1 MNDSVNNLNNDL
13 DNGLDKDLAEI
24 EQNVVV
30 IQKRGVKKGKIKIT
44 EGGQNEPLVQ
54 IPDDKPKKEIKKTST
69 NIKANKQKLGQFFT
83 TNYKY
88 ILSNFSV
95 PQNIKKIIEPF
106 CGNGD
111 LLNFI
116 DKDKYVLECYDIEP
130 KHKFIIKQDT
140 IKQPPN
146 YKNSF
151 IITNPPYLSRNKSD
165 NKEMFDANDVNDLYK
180 CHIKDLLTN
189 NPVGGIIIIPLN
201 FFCSIRNMDI
211 ELRKKFLNTYVIKQ
225 LNIFEENVF
234 DDTTYT
240 VCSFQYEYK
249 PKSNQ
254 EIPITIYPSKKNLN
268 FLLNED
274 NNYTIG
280 GEIYNIDDSDNY
292 KITRLIEGETA
303 NTNLLLKA
311 IDDND
316 KSKIKLEYVSDDL
329 IYYGK
334 ISSRT
339 YATLTITPKIN
350 DDIQKKIADDFN
362 KYLNDKRDK
371 YNSLFLTNYR
381 ESKKIARKRIS
392 FDLAYKIVG
401 MLLKKY
407 SKNTK

>member
-1 MNDSVNNLNNDL
+1 MFNKYNKKYIIKNIYKDMDDL
-13 DNGLDKDLAEI
+13 
-24 EQNVVV
+24 EQELKELEEQEK
-30 IQKRGVKKGKIKIT
+30 ITQKGGGKGKIKI
-44 EGGQNEPLVQ
+44 
-54 IPDDKPKKEIKKTST
+54 IDKDEEKKTSKK
-69 NIKANKQKLGQFFT
+69 NNKQKLGQFFT

-88 ILSNFSV
+88 ILSNLNV
-95 PQNIKKIIEPF
+95 PPIIKKIIEPF

-116 DKDKYVLECYDIEP
+116 DKNKYTLECYDIEP
-130 KHKFIIKQDT
+130 KHKYIIKRDT
-140 IKQPPN
+140 IKEPPKYN
-146 YKNSF
+146 NSF

-165 NKEMFDANDVNDLYK
+165 NKELFDKNDVNDLYK

-189 NPVGGIIIIPLN
+189 HPVGGIIIIPLN

-211 ELRKKFLNTYVIKQ
+211 ELRKKFLNTYIIKQ
-225 LNIFEENVF
+225 LNIFEEQVF

-249 PKSNQ
+249 PNSNQ
-254 EIPITIYPSKKNLN
+254 SIPITIYPSKTKLN
-268 FLLNED
+268 FLLNDD

-280 GEIYNIDDSDNY
+280 GEIYNIEENDDY
-292 KITRLIEGETA
+292 KITRLLEGETA

-311 IDDND
+311 IDDD
-316 KSKIKLEYVSDDL
+316 EKSKIKLEYVSDDK

-350 DDIQKKIADDFN
+350 DDMQKKIADEFN
-362 KYLNDKRDK
+362 KYLNDKRQK

-401 MLLKKY
+401 MLLNKYNKK
-407 SKNTK
+407 TK